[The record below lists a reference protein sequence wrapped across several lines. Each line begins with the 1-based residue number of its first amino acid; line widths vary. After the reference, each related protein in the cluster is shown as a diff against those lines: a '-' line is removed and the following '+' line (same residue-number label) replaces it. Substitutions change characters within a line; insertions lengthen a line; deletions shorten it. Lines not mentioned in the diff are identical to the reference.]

1 MVFESKERLGKD
13 VASLLGALRERGGG
27 RYACVLEPGRV
38 LFESAEPGL
47 EGGWALKQLFEQR
60 PAELFALPARMA
72 SGEDMGDLF
81 DGWDHDEFLL
91 AFLNGR
97 VAVAVV
103 CPEAEPLREDAEP
116 LLQALADRLLRF
128 DERWRLDEQG
138 RGLVLGRPRLDVVV
152 VGRAEG

>member
-13 VASLLGALRERGGG
+13 VVSLLDALRERSGG
-27 RYACVLEPGRV
+27 RYACVLEPSRV
-38 LFESAEPGL
+38 LFESAAPGL

-81 DGWDHDEFLL
+81 DAWDRDEFLL

-97 VAVAVV
+97 VAIAVV
-103 CPEAEPLREDAEP
+103 CAEAEALREGADA
-116 LLQALADRLLRF
+116 LLQTLADRLLRF

-138 RGLVLGRPRLDVVV
+138 RGLFMGHPRLDVVV
-152 VGRAEG
+152 VGRAAG